1 MFQHSEHHLLAG
13 AATSQPNSRAQYVRH
28 RPEQTALYQ
37 LIQQHAATFFTQA
50 QDATGSSL
58 PRYVKDEFDAFLEC
72 GILAHG
78 FLRLHC
84 GSCKQDQLLAFSC
97 KRRGFCPSCGAKR
110 VSETAAYLVGP
121 IIPAVTV
128 RQWVLSLPIALR
140 LLLAAQPDSVT
151 TVLQVV
157 QRKIMRHLLQQAKL
171 NQTQAKGRSV
181 ALIQPQHQLNRY
193 CDCYYVS
200 SLPA

>member
-37 LIQQHAATFFTQA
+37 LFLRHAATFFAQA

-58 PRYVKDEFDAFLEC
+58 PRYLKESSMRFFGC

-84 GSCKQDQLLAFSC
+84 GGCKRDQLLAFSF

-110 VSETAAYLVGP
+110 VSETAAYLVDH
-121 IIPAVTV
+121 V
-128 RQWVLSLPIALR
+128 
-140 LLLAAQPDSVT
+140 
-151 TVLQVV
+151 
-157 QRKIMRHLLQQAKL
+157 
-171 NQTQAKGRSV
+171 
-181 ALIQPQHQLNRY
+181 
-193 CDCYYVS
+193 
-200 SLPA
+200 LPADRCAGGYWRCLLHCVWCWLHNPIW

>member
-1 MFQHSEHHLLAG
+1 MLAV
-13 AATSQPNSRAQYVRH
+13 AAKTQPNARAQYVRH

-37 LIQQHAATFFTQA
+37 LIQQHAATFFAQA
-50 QDATGSSL
+50 QEATGSSL
-58 PRYVKDEFDAFLEC
+58 PRYVKDEFDAFLDC

-84 GSCKQDQLLAFSC
+84 GGCKQDQLLAFSC

-110 VSETAAYLVGP
+110 MSETAAYLVDHV
-121 IIPAVTV
+121 IPSVPV

-140 LLLAAQPDSVT
+140 VLLAAQPNLVT

-157 QRKIMRHLLQQAKL
+157 QRKITRHLL
-171 NQTQAKGRSV
+171 
-181 ALIQPQHQLNRY
+181 
-193 CDCYYVS
+193 
-200 SLPA
+200 

>member
-1 MFQHSEHHLLAG
+1 LRSIAKVSGVLHRMMFQRLEHHLLAG
-13 AATSQPNSRAQYVRH
+13 AAKSQPNARAQYVRH
-28 RPEQTALYQ
+28 RPEQTMLYQ
-37 LIQQHAATFFTQA
+37 LIQQHAATFFAQA

-58 PRYVKDEFDAFLEC
+58 PRYVKDEFDAFLDC

-84 GSCKQDQLLAFSC
+84 GGCKQDQLLAFSC

-110 VSETAAYLVGP
+110 MSETAAYLVDHV
-121 IIPAVTV
+121 IPSVPV

-140 LLLAAQPDSVT
+140 VLLAAQPNLVT

-157 QRKIMRHLLQQAKL
+157 QCKIMRYLLRQTNL
-171 NQTQAKGRSV
+171 NSTEAQGGSV
-181 ALIQPQHQLNRY
+181 TLI
-193 CDCYYVS
+193 
-200 SLPA
+200 